1 MRSTY
6 TLTLEKNECLLSG
19 GVAEVAEQE
28 TGTSTAQTYAS
39 SINIMSTSINA
50 APELVIEEDERD
62 EDGDDDDYVVC
73 EQTPQ
78 SFAFTT
84 EMLSRRERR
93 RERPL
98 EHMGRGTYRDRLIS
112 RVIHYDL
119 RHSGGGD
126 TWENEESRASEQRFV

>member
-1 MRSTY
+1 MRSAY

-62 EDGDDDDYVVC
+62 EDGDDDDDDVDADLNLSRVC
-73 EQTPQ
+73 EQTHQ
-78 SFAFTT
+78 SFAFTM
-84 EMLSRRERR
+84 EMLSRCEKKGA
-93 RERPL
+93 EQL
-98 EHMGRGTYRDRLIS
+98 EHMGRGTYRDRLIN

-119 RHSGGGD
+119 R
-126 TWENEESRASEQRFV
+126 

>member
-1 MRSTY
+1 MVRSAY

-62 EDGDDDDYVVC
+62 EDGDDDDDDVDADLNLYRVC
-73 EQTPQ
+73 EQTQQ

-84 EMLSRRERR
+84 EMLSRREEKGE
-93 RERPL
+93 ERL
-98 EHMGRGTYRDRLIS
+98 EHMGRGTYRDKLIN
-112 RVIHYDL
+112 RVIHYAL
-119 RHSGGGD
+119 RYSGGA
-126 TWENEESRASEQRFV
+126 T

>member
-1 MRSTY
+1 MVRSTY

-39 SINIMSTSINA
+39 SITIMSTSINA

-62 EDGDDDDYVVC
+62 EDGDDDDDDVDADLNLYVVC

-84 EMLSRRERR
+84 EMLSRCERR
-93 RERPL
+93 REGPL

-112 RVIHYDL
+112 RVIHYD
-119 RHSGGGD
+119 
-126 TWENEESRASEQRFV
+126 V